1 MQLGFWKRGGGWV
14 LAQWLLM
21 LAVAA
26 VAPLF
31 PCDWDGAAGMWVA
44 LPLFAL
50 GAGFGIGGVV
60 ALGKWRTIFPH
71 PLPET
76 RLVHHGVYAIVRHPL
91 YTSLVFLSVAWALA
105 WQSGPGLVGAVLMS
119 AFLDAKA
126 RHEERLLRQR
136 FSNYAGY
143 ARKVKRLIPWLY

>member
-1 MQLGFWKRGGGWV
+1 MLV
-14 LAQWLLM
+14 QWAFMIL
-21 LAVAA
+21 VAA
-26 VAPLF
+26 VAPLA
-31 PCDWDGAAGMWVA
+31 PGHWAGEAGRWVA

-50 GAGFGIGGVV
+50 GAAFGIGGVV
-60 ALGKWRTIFPH
+60 SLGKWRTTFPH

-76 RLVHHGVYAIVRHPL
+76 RLVHSGVYALVRHPL
-91 YTSLVFLSVAWALA
+91 YSSLIFLSIAWGLV
-105 WQSGPGLVGAVLMS
+105 WHSGPGLVLALLMF

-136 FSNYAGY
+136 FSNYESY